1 VITSRI
7 KSQNS
12 RMLKLPSKIL
22 SLLAMSHDAIVIIA
36 AWIMAFALRF
46 NFHIPKE
53 FVGYIIESLPVI
65 FIFHS
70 IAFYSFGLYKGVWRF
85 ASLPDLKRIMRA
97 VSFAA
102 LLSATFA
109 LLVHPSI
116 IIPRSVLIL
125 NPILL
130 LVAMGGSRFIYR
142 AWKERRLFNNIA
154 LQGKPVIVIG
164 VEDASFNLIKELSKN
179 PEWRVVAMIDPSG
192 KLVGREI
199 MHTKVEGSLQDIP
212 HIAARYGCQHCM
224 IAMPSTRHE
233 KRRAAVEAASSVE
246 GMEVLTLP
254 AMSDLIS
261 GRVSL
266 SQIRKIDVEDLL
278 GRDVVQLDTDRLSS
292 MLANK
297 VVLVSGA
304 AGSIGSELCRQIL
317 SFHPTQLICLDIS
330 EYALYTLQQEFNQW
344 VTDTELVYLVADVKN
359 KARIQRILQSHQ
371 PDVVLHAGAYK
382 HVPMMEHF
390 NVVEALQNNAHGTY
404 QIASACQA
412 AGVPTFVL
420 VSTDK
425 AVNPTNVMGASKRL
439 AELIC
444 QGLQHQENSLTR
456 FITVR
461 FGNVLGSSGSVIPK
475 FREQIAHG
483 GPITI
488 THPEITRYFMS
499 IPEAAQLV
507 LQAATM
513 GNGGEV
519 FVLDMGTPVRII
531 DLARDMIKLS
541 GLQEQDIQI
550 EFTGLR
556 PGEKLYEELLAD
568 DENTLPTS
576 HEKLR
581 IAQARSAD
589 TLWLTNLLEWL
600 TNIPH
605 LQEAQIKQDLQR
617 WVEEYQPD
625 TRPAPDVSLR
635 GGLLSL
641 DTLPSPSQHIH

>member
-1 VITSRI
+1 M
-7 KSQNS
+7 KNS
-12 RMLKLPSKIL
+12 LRRLLIPLAIL
-22 SLLAMSHDAIVIIA
+22 HDLVA
-36 AWIMAFALRF
+36 ACLVWMTAYALRF
-46 NFHIPKE
+46 NFSIPDQ
-53 FVGYIIESLPVI
+53 FYQSVLMMLPVVVLI
-65 FIFHS
+65 EIS
-70 IAFYSFGLYKGVWRF
+70 TFYYVGLYRGIWRF
-85 ASLPDLKRIMRA
+85 ASIPDLKRIIKA
-97 VSFAA
+97 VAISSV
-102 LLSATFA
+102 LLSLGAFS
-109 LLVHPSI
+109 LQPEL
-116 IIPRSVLIL
+116 IIPRSVLVM
-125 NPILL
+125 NPLL
-130 LVAMGGSRFIYR
+130 LILFMGGSRFAYR
-142 AWKERRLFNNIA
+142 AWKERRLFNVTA
-154 LQGKPVIVIG
+154 AQGKPVIVIG
-164 VEDASFNLIKELSKN
+164 VEDASFNLIKELSKS
-179 PEWRVVAMIDPSG
+179 PEWRVVAMIDPSN

-199 MHTKVEGSLQDIP
+199 MHTKIEGNLEDIE
-212 HIAARYGCQHCM
+212 HIAARHGCQHCM
-224 IAMPSTRHE
+224 IAMPGSRHE
-233 KRRAAVEAASSVE
+233 KRRLAVEAANEVE

-278 GRDVVQLDTDRLSS
+278 GRDVVQLDTHGLSA

-344 VTDTELVYLVADVKN
+344 GTNTELVYLVADVKN
-359 KARIQRILQSHQ
+359 QLRIQRILQGHQ

-444 QGLQHQENSLTR
+444 QGLQHKKNSHTR

-519 FVLDMGTPVRII
+519 FVLDMGTPVKIV

-541 GLQEQDIQI
+541 GLQEQDIRI

-589 TLWLTNLLEWL
+589 ADWLTNLLEWL
-600 TNIPH
+600 TNIPN
-605 LQEAQIKQDLQR
+605 LQETQIKQDLQR
-617 WVEEYQPD
+617 WVEEYTLD
-625 TRPAPDVSLR
+625 KRPAPAISLR
-635 GGLLSL
+635 GKEISSESIHA
-641 DTLPSPSQHIH
+641 PSPSQQLH

>member
-1 VITSRI
+1 
-7 KSQNS
+7 
-12 RMLKLPSKIL
+12 MLKLPPRFL
-22 SLLAMSHDAIVIIA
+22 SALAYIHDALALAIA
-36 AWIMAFALRF
+36 WWVAFLFRF
-46 NFHIPKE
+46 NFDIPADFKR
-53 FVGYIIESLPVI
+53 YLAESLPII
-65 FIFHS
+65 FLIHSACFHT
-70 IAFYSFGLYKGVWRF
+70 FGLYRGLWRF
-85 ASLPDLKRIMRA
+85 ASLPDLKRIVRA
-97 VSFAA
+97 IAFAT
-102 LLSATFA
+102 LLTACFA
-109 LLVHPSI
+109 LVIHPTV
-116 IIPRSVLIL
+116 IIPRSVLFIH
-125 NPILL
+125 PML
-130 LVAMGGSRFIYR
+130 LVIIMGGSRFLYR
-142 AWKERRLFNNIA
+142 SWKERRMFNTVA
-154 LQGKPVIVIG
+154 SQGKPVIVIG
-164 VEDASFNLIKELSKN
+164 VEDSSLNLIKELSKS
-179 PEWRVVAMIDPSG
+179 PEWRVVAMIDPNK
-192 KLVGREI
+192 KLIGREI
-199 MHTKVEGSLQDIP
+199 MHTKVEGDLDDIP
-212 HIAARYGCQHCM
+212 LLAQSYQCQHCM
-224 IAMPSTRHE
+224 IAMPGSRHE
-233 KRRAAVEAASSVE
+233 KRRAAVEAARQVE

-278 GRDVVQLDTDRLSS
+278 GRDIIQLDTHGLSS
-292 MLANK
+292 MLAHK
-297 VVLVSGA
+297 VVIVSGA

-317 SFHPTQLICLDIS
+317 SFHPEQLICLDIS
-330 EYALYTLQQEFNQW
+330 EYALYTLQQEFNQL
-344 VTDTELVYLVADVKN
+344 VTDTELMYVVADVKN
-359 KARIQRILQSHQ
+359 QIRIQRLLKNHQ

-390 NVVEALQNNAHGTY
+390 NVVEALQNNAYGTY

-412 AGVPTFVL
+412 ARVPTFVL

-444 QGLQHQENSLTR
+444 QGLQHHEKSTTR

-519 FVLDMGTPVRII
+519 FVLDMGTPVKII

-541 GLQEQDIQI
+541 GLQEQEIHI

-556 PGEKLYEELLAD
+556 PGEKIYEELLAN

-581 IAQARSAD
+581 IARARTAD
-589 TLWLTNLLEWL
+589 TIWLGNLLEWL
-600 TNIPH
+600 SNTPH
-605 LQEAQIKQDLQR
+605 MSEEQIKQDLQR

-625 TRPAPDVSLR
+625 SRPAPSISMR
-635 GGLLSL
+635 GDAISL
-641 DTLPSPSQHIH
+641 DTLPSPSQQIH

>member
-1 VITSRI
+1 MKRNLRRLLTPLAV
-7 KSQNS
+7 
-12 RMLKLPSKIL
+12 MHD
-22 SLLAMSHDAIVIIA
+22 LLAACLVWLA
-36 AWIMAFALRF
+36 VYALRF
-46 NFHIPKE
+46 NFSVPHDFFYTALWSLPA
-53 FVGYIIESLPVI
+53 VVLIESVT
-65 FIFHS
+65 
-70 IAFYSFGLYKGVWRF
+70 FYSVGLYRGIWRF
-85 ASLPDLKRIMRA
+85 ASIPDLKRIIKA
-97 VSFAA
+97 VAISTVLLSVAA
-102 LLSATFA
+102 LFLQ
-109 LLVHPSI
+109 PEW
-116 IIPRSVLIL
+116 IIPRSVLIM
-125 NPILL
+125 NPLL
-130 LVAMGGSRFIYR
+130 LILAMGGSRFAYR
-142 AWKERRLFNNIA
+142 AWKERKLFNGIA
-154 LQGKPVIVIG
+154 TLGKPVIVVG
-164 VEDASFNLIKELSKN
+164 VEEAALNLIKELRRCS
-179 PEWRVVAMIDPSG
+179 EWQVVAMIDPD
-192 KLVGREI
+192 KRLVGREI
-199 MHTKVEGSLQDIP
+199 MHTKVEGGLADIP
-212 HIAARYGCQHCM
+212 TIAARYACQHAM
-224 IAMPSTRHE
+224 IAMPGSRHE
-233 KRRAAVEAASSVE
+233 KRRAAVEAAREVE

-261 GRVSL
+261 GRISL

-278 GRDVVQLDTDRLSS
+278 GRDVVRLDAHGLSQ

-330 EYALYTLQQEFNQW
+330 EYALYTLQQEFSQL

-359 KARIQRILQSHQ
+359 QARIQRILAEHH

-390 NVVEALQNNAHGTY
+390 NVVEALQNNAYGTY
-404 QIASACQA
+404 QIASACQKV
-412 AGVPTFVL
+412 GVPTFVL

-444 QGLQHQENSLTR
+444 QGLQHGAKKSVTR

-475 FREQIAHG
+475 FREQIAQG

-488 THPEITRYFMS
+488 THPDITRYFMS

-519 FVLDMGTPVRII
+519 FVLDMGTPVKII

-541 GLQEQDIQI
+541 GLQAQDIRI

-581 IAQARSAD
+581 MARARSAD
-589 TLWLTNLLEWL
+589 HDWLQALLAWL
-600 TNIPH
+600 QQTPTMAD
-605 LQEAQIKQDLQR
+605 AQIKQELQR

-625 TRPAPDVSLR
+625 QRPAPEVFTR
-635 GGLLSL
+635 GRALSL
-641 DTLPSPSQHIH
+641 GALPSPSQQIH

>member
-1 VITSRI
+1 MFKFRG
-7 KSQNS
+7 
-12 RMLKLPSKIL
+12 RLL
-22 SLLAMSHDAIVIIA
+22 SLLAYLHDAAVLSIS
-36 AWIMAFALRF
+36 WWLAFLLRF
-46 NFHIPKE
+46 NFRVPAE
-53 FVGYIIESLPVI
+53 FVVYFANTLPVI
-65 FIFHS
+65 ILVHS
-70 IAFYSFGLYKGVWRF
+70 VCFFGFGLYRGLWRF
-85 ASLPDLKRIMRA
+85 ASIPDLKRILRA
-97 VSFAA
+97 VA
-102 LLSATFA
+102 LSTLISAMLSYMA
-109 LLVHPSI
+109 HPAV
-116 IIPRSVLIL
+116 IIPRSVLLINPMLLIL
-125 NPILL
+125 M
-130 LVAMGGSRFIYR
+130 MGGSRFAYR
-142 AWKERRLFNNIA
+142 AWKERRLFNLNA
-154 LQGKPVIVIG
+154 TQGKPVIIVG
-164 VEDASFNLIKELSKN
+164 VEDAALNLIKELHNS
-179 PEWRVVAMIDPSG
+179 PDWRVVALIDPTG
-192 KLVGREI
+192 RLIGREI
-199 MHTKVEGSLQDIP
+199 MHTRVEGGLSDIP
-212 HIAARYGCQHCM
+212 AIASRFLCQHCM
-224 IAMPSTRHE
+224 IAMPSSRHE
-233 KRRAAVEAASSVE
+233 RRRLAVEAAKQVA

-261 GRVSL
+261 GRISL

-278 GRDVVQLDTDRLSS
+278 GRDVVQLDSHGLSL

-304 AGSIGSELCRQIL
+304 AGSIGAELCRQIL
-317 SFHPTQLICLDIS
+317 GYQPAQLICLDIS
-330 EYALYTLQQEFNQW
+330 EYALYTLQQEFSQV

-359 KARIQRILQSHQ
+359 QTRIQRILQHHH

-390 NVVEALQNNAHGTY
+390 NVVEALQNNAYGTY
-404 QIASACQA
+404 QLAVACQA
-412 AGVPTFVL
+412 VDVPTFVL

-444 QGLQHQENSLTR
+444 QGLQNNHGQTR

-488 THPEITRYFMS
+488 THPDITRYFMS

-519 FVLDMGTPVRII
+519 FVLDMGTPVKII

-541 GLQEQDIQI
+541 GLQEQDIRI

-581 IAQARSAD
+581 IAKARSAD
-589 TLWLTNLLEWL
+589 DVWLGHLLEWL
-600 TNIPH
+600 STVPY
-605 LQEAQIKQDLQR
+605 LPETQIKLDLQK

-625 TRPAPDVSLR
+625 TRPAPSVSMR
-635 GGLLSL
+635 ASLSPL
-641 DTLPSPSQHIH
+641 ETLPSPSHQIH

>member
-1 VITSRI
+1 
-7 KSQNS
+7 
-12 RMLKLPSKIL
+12 MLKLPSKFL
-22 SLLAMSHDAIVIIA
+22 SLLAFLHDALVVIA
-36 AWIMAFALRF
+36 AWLMAFALRF

-53 FVGYIIESLPVI
+53 FIGYIIQSLPVV

-70 IAFYSFGLYKGVWRF
+70 VCFYSFGLYKGVWRF

-142 AWKERRLFNNIA
+142 AWKERRLFNSIA

-199 MHTKVEGSLQDIP
+199 MHTKVEGSLIDIP
-212 HIAARYGCQHCM
+212 QISARYGSQHCM
-224 IAMPSTRHE
+224 IAMPGSRHE
-233 KRRAAVEAASSVE
+233 KRRAAMEAAREVD

-359 KARIQRILQSHQ
+359 QTRIQRILQSHQ

>member
-1 VITSRI
+1 
-7 KSQNS
+7 
-12 RMLKLPSKIL
+12 MLKLPVRLL
-22 SLLAMSHDAIVIIA
+22 SWLAFIHDALALIF
-36 AWIMAFALRF
+36 AWWVAFLLRF
-46 NFHIPKE
+46 NFNVPVDFKDY
-53 FVGYIIESLPVI
+53 FLESLPAV

-70 IAFYSFGLYKGVWRF
+70 ICFYTFGLYRGLWRF
-85 ASLPDLKRIMRA
+85 ASLPDLKRIVRA
-97 VSFAA
+97 ITFAA
-102 LLSATFA
+102 LITASFA
-109 LLVHPSI
+109 LVIHPLM
-116 IIPRSVLIL
+116 IIPRSVLLIH
-125 NPILL
+125 PML
-130 LVAMGGSRFIYR
+130 LVITMGGSRFLYR
-142 AWKERRLFNNIA
+142 AWKERRLFNTVA
-154 LQGKPVIVIG
+154 AQGKPVIVIG
-164 VEDASFNLIKELSKN
+164 VEDSSLNLIKELSKS
-179 PEWRVVAMIDPSG
+179 PDWRVVAMIDPSK

-199 MHTKVEGSLQDIP
+199 MHTKVEGALEDVP
-212 HIAARYGCQHCM
+212 HIAERYGSKHCM
-224 IAMPSTRHE
+224 IAMPSSRHE
-233 KRRAAVEAASSVE
+233 KRRLAVEAARQVE

-261 GRVSL
+261 GHISL
-266 SQIRKIDVEDLL
+266 SQLRKIDVEDLL
-278 GRDVVQLDTDRLSS
+278 GRDVVQLDTHGLSS
-292 MLANK
+292 MLASK

-330 EYALYTLQQEFNQW
+330 EYALYTLQQEFNQSA
-344 VTDTELVYLVADVKN
+344 TETELIYLVADVKN
-359 KARIQRILQSHQ
+359 QTRIQRILQSHQ

-390 NVVEALQNNAHGTY
+390 NVVEALQNNAYGTY
-404 QIASACQA
+404 QIAAACQA

-444 QGLQHQENSLTR
+444 QGLQHKDNAHTR

-488 THPEITRYFMS
+488 THPDITRYFMS

-513 GNGGEV
+513 GNGGDV
-519 FVLDMGTPVRII
+519 FVLDMGTPVKII

-541 GLQEQDIQI
+541 GLQEQDIRI

-589 TLWLTNLLEWL
+589 TVWLSNLLEWL
-600 TNIPH
+600 ANIPH
-605 LQEAQIKQDLQR
+605 LQEAQIKHDLQR

-641 DTLPSPSQHIH
+641 DALPSPSSHIH

>member
-1 VITSRI
+1 M
-7 KSQNS
+7 N
-12 RMLKLPSKIL
+12 KLPTRFL
-22 SLLAMSHDAIVIIA
+22 SFIAFCHDAIIIMVAWIIA
-36 AWIMAFALRF
+36 FLIRF
-46 NFHIPKE
+46 NFQIPTSFTQHIWRAAP
-53 FVGYIIESLPVI
+53 IIFAI
-65 FIFHS
+65 HCIC
-70 IAFYSFGLYKGVWRF
+70 FYLFGLYKGVWRF

-97 VSFAA
+97 VGLAA
-102 LLSATFA
+102 LLSAAYA
-109 LLVHPSI
+109 LLVHPI
-116 IIPRSVLIL
+116 TIIPRSVLIV
-125 NPILL
+125 NPMLLILT
-130 LVAMGGSRFIYR
+130 MGGSRFLYR
-142 AWKERRLFNNIA
+142 AWKERRLFNVVA

-164 VEDASFNLIKELSKN
+164 IEDASCNLIKELSKN
-179 PEWRVVAMIDPSG
+179 PEWQVVAMIDPSK
-192 KLVGREI
+192 KLIGREI
-199 MHTKVEGSLQDIP
+199 MHIKIEGGLQDIP
-212 HIAARYGCQHCM
+212 EIAARYNSKHCM
-224 IAMPSTRHE
+224 IAMPSSRHE
-233 KRRAAVEAASSVE
+233 KRRLAMEAARKVDD
-246 GMEVLTLP
+246 MEVLTLP

-261 GRVSL
+261 GRISL

-278 GRDVVQLDTDRLSS
+278 GRDVVQLDTHDLSS

-297 VVLVSGA
+297 IVLVSGA

-317 SFHPTQLICLDIS
+317 SFHPAQLICLDIS

-359 KARIQRILQSHQ
+359 EPRIQRILQSHQ

-390 NVVEALQNNAHGTY
+390 NAVEALQNNAYGTY
-404 QIASACQA
+404 QIAAACQA

-444 QGLQHQENSLTR
+444 QGLQHKKNSHTR

-519 FVLDMGTPVRII
+519 FVLDMGTPVKII

-541 GLQEQDIQI
+541 GLQPQDIRI

-568 DENTLPTS
+568 DENTLATS

-589 TLWLTNLLEWL
+589 TTWLTNVLEWL
-600 TNIPH
+600 ANIHH
-605 LQEAQIKQDLQR
+605 LQETQIKQDLQR

-641 DTLPSPSQHIH
+641 DTLPSPSQQIH

>member
-1 VITSRI
+1 M
-7 KSQNS
+7 KNS
-12 RMLKLPSKIL
+12 LRRLLIPLAIL
-22 SLLAMSHDAIVIIA
+22 HDLVA
-36 AWIMAFALRF
+36 ACLVWMTAYALRF
-46 NFHIPKE
+46 NFSIPDQ
-53 FVGYIIESLPVI
+53 FHQSLLMMLPVVVLI
-65 FIFHS
+65 E
-70 IAFYSFGLYKGVWRF
+70 IATFYYVGLYRGIWRF
-85 ASLPDLKRIMRA
+85 ASIPDLKRIIKA
-97 VSFAA
+97 VAISSV
-102 LLSATFA
+102 LLSLGAFS
-109 LLVHPSI
+109 LQPEL
-116 IIPRSVLIL
+116 IIPRSVLVM
-125 NPILL
+125 NPLL
-130 LVAMGGSRFIYR
+130 LILFMGGSRFAYR
-142 AWKERRLFNNIA
+142 AWKERRLFNVTA
-154 LQGKPVIVIG
+154 AQGKPVIVIG
-164 VEDASFNLIKELSKN
+164 VEDASFNLIKELSKS
-179 PEWRVVAMIDPSG
+179 PEWRVVAMIDPSN

-199 MHTKVEGSLQDIP
+199 MHTKIEGNLEDIER
-212 HIAARYGCQHCM
+212 IAARHACQHCM
-224 IAMPSTRHE
+224 IAMPGSRHE
-233 KRRAAVEAASSVE
+233 KRRLAVEAANEVE

-278 GRDVVQLDTDRLSS
+278 GRDVVQLDTHGLSA

-344 VTDTELVYLVADVKN
+344 GTDTELVYLVADVKN
-359 KARIQRILQSHQ
+359 QLRIQRILQSHQ

-390 NVVEALQNNAHGTY
+390 NVVEALQNNAYGTY

-444 QGLQHQENSLTR
+444 QGLQHKKNSHTR

-519 FVLDMGTPVRII
+519 FVLDMGTPVKIV

-589 TLWLTNLLEWL
+589 ADWLTNLLEWL
-600 TNIPH
+600 TSIPN
-605 LQEAQIKQDLQR
+605 LQETQIKQDLQR
-617 WVEEYQPD
+617 WVEEYTLD
-625 TRPAPDVSLR
+625 KRPAPAISLR
-635 GGLLSL
+635 GKEISSESIHA
-641 DTLPSPSQHIH
+641 PSPSQQLH

>member
-1 VITSRI
+1 
-7 KSQNS
+7 
-12 RMLKLPSKIL
+12 MLKLPARLL
-22 SLLAMSHDAIVIIA
+22 SLFAFFHDAIVVMA
-36 AWIMAFALRF
+36 AWWMAFALRF
-46 NFHIPKE
+46 NFHIPAE
-53 FVGYIIESLPVI
+53 FLQYILKTLPVI
-65 FIFHS
+65 FVFHGIS
-70 IAFYSFGLYKGVWRF
+70 FYTFGLYKGMWRF

-97 VSFAA
+97 VGFAA
-102 LLSATFA
+102 LLSASYA
-109 LLVHPSI
+109 LLVHPAI
-116 IIPRSVLIL
+116 IVPRSVLIM
-125 NPILL
+125 NPMLLILT
-130 LVAMGGSRFIYR
+130 MGGSRFFYR
-142 AWKERRLFNNIA
+142 AWKERRLFNSLA

-179 PEWRVVAMIDPSG
+179 PEWRVVAMIDPSD

-199 MHTKVEGSLQDIP
+199 MHTKVEGGLQDVP
-212 HIAARYGCQHCM
+212 QIAARYGSQHCM
-224 IAMPSTRHE
+224 IAMPGSRHE
-233 KRRAAVEAASSVE
+233 KRRAAMEAARKVE

-278 GRDVVQLDTDRLSS
+278 GRDVVQLDTHGLSA

-344 VTDTELVYLVADVKN
+344 GTDTELVYLVADVKN
-359 KARIQRILQSHQ
+359 QLRIQRILQGHQ

-444 QGLQHQENSLTR
+444 QGLQHTKNSHTR

-513 GNGGEV
+513 GKGGEV
-519 FVLDMGTPVRII
+519 FVLDMGTPVKIV

-589 TLWLTNLLEWL
+589 ADWLTNLLEWL
-600 TNIPH
+600 TSIPN
-605 LQEAQIKQDLQR
+605 LQETQIKQDLQR
-617 WVEEYQPD
+617 WVEEYTLD
-625 TRPAPDVSLR
+625 KRPAPAISLR
-635 GGLLSL
+635 GKEISSESIHA
-641 DTLPSPSQHIH
+641 PSPSQQLH

>member
-1 VITSRI
+1 
-7 KSQNS
+7 
-12 RMLKLPSKIL
+12 MLKLPARLL
-22 SLLAMSHDAIVIIA
+22 SLLAYFHDAIAVVF
-36 AWIMAFALRF
+36 AWWVAFLFRF
-46 NFHIPKE
+46 NFHVPPAYL
-53 FVGYIIESLPVI
+53 GYLLESLPII
-65 FIFHS
+65 FILHS
-70 IAFYSFGLYKGVWRF
+70 VCFYSFGLYRGLWRF
-85 ASLPDLKRIMRA
+85 ASLPDLKRIVRA
-97 VSFAA
+97 IAFGALLTVSFA
-102 LLSATFA
+102 
-109 LLVHPSI
+109 LVIHPEI
-116 IIPRSVLIL
+116 IIPRSVLFIH
-125 NPILL
+125 PML
-130 LVAMGGSRFIYR
+130 LVILMGGSRFVYR
-142 AWKERRLFNNIA
+142 AWKERRMFNSVA
-154 LQGKPVIVIG
+154 AQGKPVIVIG
-164 VEDASFNLIKELSKN
+164 VEDSSLNLIKELSKS
-179 PEWRVVAMIDPSG
+179 PEWRVVAMIDPNK

-199 MHTKVEGSLQDIP
+199 MHTKVEGGLQDIP
-212 HIAARYGCQHCM
+212 RIAQRYDCKHCM
-224 IAMPSTRHE
+224 IAMPGSRHE
-233 KRRAAVEAASSVE
+233 KRRAAVEAARQVE

-266 SQIRKIDVEDLL
+266 SQIRRIDVEDLL
-278 GRDVVQLDTDRLSS
+278 GRDVVQLDTHGLSA

-317 SFHPTQLICLDIS
+317 SFHPAQLVCLDIS
-330 EYALYTLQQEFNQW
+330 EYALYTLQQEFNQL
-344 VTDTELVYLVADVKN
+344 VTETELVYVVADVKN
-359 KARIQRILQSHQ
+359 QVRMQRILQSHQ

-390 NVVEALQNNAHGTY
+390 NVVEALQNNAYGTY
-404 QIASACQA
+404 QIAAACQA
-412 AGVPTFVL
+412 VRVPTFVL

-444 QGLQHQENSLTR
+444 QGLQHQKHSPTR

-541 GLQEQDIQI
+541 GLQEQDIRI

-589 TLWLTNLLEWL
+589 GAWLASLLEWL
-600 TNIPH
+600 TLTPNMT
-605 LQEAQIKQDLQR
+605 EEQIKQGLQR
-617 WVEEYQPD
+617 WVQEYQPD
-625 TRPAPDVSLR
+625 TRPAPSISLR
-635 GGLLSL
+635 VKDMS
-641 DTLPSPSQHIH
+641 TENIHAPSPSQQLH

>member
-1 VITSRI
+1 
-7 KSQNS
+7 
-12 RMLKLPSKIL
+12 MHKLIPNRFL
-22 SLLAMSHDAIVIIA
+22 SSLAMLHDLIVS
-36 AWIMAFALRF
+36 AFVWYFAFELRF
-46 NFHIPKE
+46 NFAIPHD
-53 FVGYIIESLPVI
+53 FQQIILQSLPVVLLI
-65 FIFHS
+65 QS
-70 IAFYSFGLYKGVWRF
+70 ISYIAFGLYRGMWRF
-85 ASLPDLKRIMRA
+85 ASLPDLKRIIKA
-97 VSFAA
+97 ATISA
-102 LLSATFA
+102 LLIA
-109 LLVHPSI
+109 LLALLAQPEI
-116 IIPRSVLIL
+116 IIPRSVLIIDPL
-125 NPILL
+125 FLITF
-130 LVAMGGSRFIYR
+130 MGGSRFVYR
-142 AWKERRLFNNIA
+142 AWKERRLFNSIA

-164 VEDASFNLIKELSKN
+164 VEDSSLNLIKELSKS
-179 PEWRVVAMIDPSG
+179 PEWRVVAMIDPSQ

-199 MHTKVEGSLQDIP
+199 MHTKVEGGLQDIP
-212 HIAARYGCQHCM
+212 RIAEHYGCKHCM
-224 IAMPSTRHE
+224 IAMPGSRHE
-233 KRRAAVEAASSVE
+233 KRRAAVEAARQVE

-266 SQIRKIDVEDLL
+266 SQIRRIDVEDLL
-278 GRDVVQLDTDRLSS
+278 GRDVVQLDTHGLSS

-317 SFHPTQLICLDIS
+317 SFHPAQLICLDIS
-330 EYALYTLQQEFNQW
+330 EYALYTLQQEFNQL
-344 VTDTELVYLVADVKN
+344 VTEAELVYVVADVKN
-359 KARIQRILQSHQ
+359 QVRMQRILQSHQ

-390 NVVEALQNNAHGTY
+390 NVVEALQNNAYGTY

-412 AGVPTFVL
+412 VRVPTFVL

-444 QGLQHQENSLTR
+444 QGLQHQTNSPTR

-475 FREQIAHG
+475 FREQIAQG

-519 FVLDMGTPVRII
+519 FVLDMGTPVKII

-541 GLQEQDIQI
+541 GLQEQDIRI
-550 EFTGLR
+550 DFTGLR

-568 DENTLPTS
+568 DENTLPTT

-589 TLWLTNLLEWL
+589 SAWLASLLEWL
-600 TNIPH
+600 TQTPN
-605 LQEAQIKQDLQR
+605 QTEDQIKQGLQR
-617 WVEEYQPD
+617 WVQEYQPD
-625 TRPAPDVSLR
+625 TRPAPAIRLRNDARLESLT
-635 GGLLSL
+635 LESL
-641 DTLPSPSQHIH
+641 PPSSQQIH

>member
-1 VITSRI
+1 
-7 KSQNS
+7 
-12 RMLKLPSKIL
+12 MLRLPTRIL
-22 SLLAMSHDAIVIIA
+22 SFLAFTHDAIVLIA
-36 AWIMAFALRF
+36 AWFFSFMLRF
-46 NFHIPKE
+46 NFEVPANFI
-53 FVGYIIESLPVI
+53 GYFWQTLPVI
-65 FIFHS
+65 FLIHG
-70 IAFYSFGLYKGVWRF
+70 ICFYSFGLYKGLWRF

-97 VSFAA
+97 VGFAA
-102 LLSATFA
+102 LLSAAYA
-109 LLVHPSI
+109 LLAHPSI
-116 IIPRSVLIL
+116 VIPRSVLIL
-125 NPILL
+125 NPMLLIL
-130 LVAMGGSRFIYR
+130 AMGGSRFIYR
-142 AWKERRLFNNIA
+142 AWKERRLFNSIA

-164 VEDASFNLIKELSKN
+164 VEDASFNLIKELSKS
-179 PEWRVVAMIDPSG
+179 PEWRVVAMIDPSN

-199 MHTKVEGSLQDIP
+199 MHTKIEGNLEDIE
-212 HIAARYGCQHCM
+212 HIAARHGCHHCM
-224 IAMPSTRHE
+224 IAMPSSRHE
-233 KRRAAVEAASSVE
+233 KRRLAVEAANEVE

-278 GRDVVQLDTDRLSS
+278 GRDVVQLDTHGLSA

-344 VTDTELVYLVADVKN
+344 GTNTELVYLVADVKN
-359 KARIQRILQSHQ
+359 QLRIQRILQGHQ

-444 QGLQHQENSLTR
+444 QGLQHKKNSHTR

-519 FVLDMGTPVRII
+519 FVLDMGTPVKIV

-589 TLWLTNLLEWL
+589 ADWLTNLLEWL
-600 TNIPH
+600 ANVQN

-617 WVEEYQPD
+617 WVVEYQPD
-625 TRPAPDVSLR
+625 TRPAPEVSLR
-635 GGLLSL
+635 GGLLSF
-641 DTLPSPSQHIH
+641 DSLPSPSQHIH

>member
-1 VITSRI
+1 
-7 KSQNS
+7 
-12 RMLKLPSKIL
+12 MLKFPARLL
-22 SLLAMSHDAIVIIA
+22 SFLAFSHDAAVVIG
-36 AWIMAFALRF
+36 AWWLAFALRF
-46 NFHIPKE
+46 NFHIPAE
-53 FVGYIIESLPVI
+53 FIQYIWKTLPII
-65 FIFHS
+65 FIFHAIS
-70 IAFYSFGLYKGVWRF
+70 FYTFGLYKGMWRF

-97 VSFAA
+97 VGFAA
-102 LLSATFA
+102 LLSASYA

-116 IIPRSVLIL
+116 IIPRSVLIM
-125 NPILL
+125 NPMLLILT
-130 LVAMGGSRFIYR
+130 MGGSRFFYR
-142 AWKERRLFNNIA
+142 AWKERRLFNSIA

-179 PEWRVVAMIDPSG
+179 PEWRVVAMIDPSD

-199 MHTKVEGSLQDIP
+199 MHTKVEGGLQDIP
-212 HIAARYGCQHCM
+212 QIAERYGSQHCM
-224 IAMPSTRHE
+224 IAMPGSRHE
-233 KRRAAVEAASSVE
+233 KRRAAMEAASKVND
-246 GMEVLTLP
+246 MEVLTLP

-278 GRDVVQLDTDRLSS
+278 GRDVVQLDTHGLSS

-344 VTDTELVYLVADVKN
+344 ATETELIYLVADVKN
-359 KARIQRILQSHQ
+359 QTRIQRILQSHQ

-390 NVVEALQNNAHGTY
+390 NVVEALQNNAYGTY
-404 QIASACQA
+404 QIAAACQA

-444 QGLQHQENSLTR
+444 QGLQHKDNANTR

-488 THPEITRYFMS
+488 THPDITRYFMS

-513 GNGGEV
+513 GNGGDV
-519 FVLDMGTPVRII
+519 FVLDMGTPVKII

-541 GLQEQDIQI
+541 GLQEQDIRI

-589 TLWLTNLLEWL
+589 TVWLSNLLEWL
-600 TNIPH
+600 ANIPH
-605 LQEAQIKQDLQR
+605 LQEAQIKHDLQR

-641 DTLPSPSQHIH
+641 DALPSPSSHIH

>member
-1 VITSRI
+1 
-7 KSQNS
+7 
-12 RMLKLPSKIL
+12 MLRLPARVL
-22 SLLAMSHDAIVIIA
+22 SFFAFTHDAVVVIA
-36 AWIMAFALRF
+36 AWVFAFLLRF
-46 NFHIPKE
+46 NFQIPSNFVQHIWQT
-53 FVGYIIESLPVI
+53 LPVI
-65 FIFHS
+65 FVIHTVC
-70 IAFYSFGLYKGVWRF
+70 FYSFGLYKGLWRF

-97 VSFAA
+97 VGFAA
-102 LLSATFA
+102 LLSAAYA

-116 IIPRSVLIL
+116 IIPRSVLIM
-125 NPILL
+125 NPMLLIL
-130 LVAMGGSRFIYR
+130 AMGGSRFLYR
-142 AWKERRLFNNIA
+142 AWKERRLFNAIA

-179 PEWRVVAMIDPSG
+179 PEWRVVAMIDPAN
-192 KLVGREI
+192 KLIGREI
-199 MHTKVEGSLQDIP
+199 MHTKVEGGLEDIP
-212 HIAARYGCQHCM
+212 AIAARYSCQHCM
-224 IAMPSTRHE
+224 IAMPSSRHQ
-233 KRRAAVEAASSVE
+233 KRRLAVEAARKVPE
-246 GMEVLTLP
+246 MEVLTLP

-278 GRDVVQLDTDRLSS
+278 GRDVVQLDTHGLSL

-317 SFHPTQLICLDIS
+317 SFHPAQLICLDLS
-330 EYALYTLQQEFNQW
+330 EYALYTLQQEFSQSSTN
-344 VTDTELVYLVADVKN
+344 TELVYLVADVKN
-359 KARIQRILQSHQ
+359 QTRMQRILQNYQ
-371 PDVVLHAGAYK
+371 PEVVLHAGAYK

-390 NVVEALQNNAHGTY
+390 NVVEALQNNAYGTY
-404 QIASACQA
+404 QIAAACQA
-412 AGVPTFVL
+412 ANVPTFVL

-444 QGLQHQENSLTR
+444 QGLQNKQSHTR

-519 FVLDMGTPVRII
+519 FVLDMGTPVKIV

-541 GLQEQDIQI
+541 GLQEQEIRI

-589 TLWLTNLLEWL
+589 SIWLTQLLEWL
-600 TNIPH
+600 AAVQH
-605 LQEAQIKQDLQR
+605 LPEAQIKQDLQH

-625 TRPAPDVSLR
+625 TRPAPSAAHRASLST
-635 GGLLSL
+635 LE
-641 DTLPSPSQHIH
+641 TLPSPSQQIH

>member
-1 VITSRI
+1 
-7 KSQNS
+7 
-12 RMLKLPSKIL
+12 MLKLPSKLL
-22 SLLAMSHDAIVIIA
+22 SLLAFMHDAIVVIV

-46 NFHIPKE
+46 NFHIPVK
-53 FVGYIIESLPVI
+53 FIDYILVSLPVI
-65 FIFHS
+65 FTFHS
-70 IAFYSFGLYKGVWRF
+70 ISFYSFGLYKGVWRF

-97 VSFAA
+97 VAFSA

-109 LLVHPSI
+109 LLIHPTV

-125 NPILL
+125 NPLLL
-130 LVAMGGSRFIYR
+130 LVTMGGSRFIYR
-142 AWKERRLFNNIA
+142 AWKERRMFNTIA

-164 VEDASFNLIKELSKN
+164 VEDASFNLIKELSKS
-179 PEWRVVAMIDPSG
+179 PEWRVVAMVDPNSQ
-192 KLVGREI
+192 LVGREI
-199 MHTKVEGSLQDIP
+199 MHTRVEGGLDNIP
-212 HIAARYGCQHCM
+212 QIAARYDCLHCM
-224 IAMPSTRHE
+224 IAMPGSRHE
-233 KRRAAVEAASSVE
+233 KRRAAMEAARKVDD
-246 GMEVLTLP
+246 MEVLTLP

-278 GRDVVQLDTDRLSS
+278 GRDVVQLDTHGLSG

-317 SFHPTQLICLDIS
+317 SFHPSQLVCLDIS
-330 EYALYTLQQEFNQW
+330 EYALYMLQQEFNQL

-359 KARIQRILQSHQ
+359 QPRIQRILQSHQ

-390 NVVEALQNNAHGTY
+390 NVVEALQNNAYGTY
-404 QIASACQA
+404 QIAETCQA
-412 AGVPTFVL
+412 AGVSTFVL

-444 QGLQHQENSLTR
+444 QGLQNKQNSHTR

-519 FVLDMGTPVRII
+519 FVLDMGTPVKII

-541 GLQEQDIQI
+541 GLQESDIRI

-581 IAQARSAD
+581 IAQARGAD
-589 TLWLTNLLEWL
+589 TVWLTNLLEWL
-600 TNIPH
+600 ANIPH
-605 LQEAQIKQDLQR
+605 LQEAQIKHDLQR

-641 DTLPSPSQHIH
+641 DALPSPSPHIH

>member
-1 VITSRI
+1 
-7 KSQNS
+7 
-12 RMLKLPSKIL
+12 MLKLPVRFL
-22 SLLAMSHDAIVIIA
+22 SGLAYLHDGLALALAWWIA
-36 AWIMAFALRF
+36 FLFRF
-46 NFHIPKE
+46 NFEVPAE
-53 FVGYIIESLPVI
+53 FKGYFLESLPGI
-65 FIFHS
+65 FIF
-70 IAFYSFGLYKGVWRF
+70 YSFCFYVLGLYRGLWRF
-85 ASLPDLKRIMRA
+85 ASLPDLKRIVRA
-97 VSFAA
+97 IAFGALLTASFA
-102 LLSATFA
+102 
-109 LLVHPSI
+109 LVIHPSI
-116 IIPRSVLIL
+116 IIPRSVLFIHPML
-125 NPILL
+125 MVIM
-130 LVAMGGSRFIYR
+130 MGGSRFLYR
-142 AWKERRLFNNIA
+142 SWKERRLFNTVA
-154 LQGKPVIVIG
+154 VQGKPVIVIG
-164 VEDASFNLIKELSKN
+164 LEDSSLNLIKELSKS
-179 PEWRVVAMIDPSG
+179 PEWRVVAMIDPSN

-199 MHTKVEGSLQDIP
+199 MHTKVEGGLADIP
-212 HIAARYGCQHCM
+212 AIAERYACQHAM
-224 IAMPSTRHE
+224 IAMPGSRHE
-233 KRRAAVEAASSVE
+233 KRRAAVEAARQVD

-261 GRVSL
+261 GRISL

-278 GRDVVQLDTDRLSS
+278 GRDVVQLDTHGLSQ
-292 MLANK
+292 MLAYK

-330 EYALYTLQQEFNQW
+330 EYALYTLQQEFSQL

-359 KARIQRILQSHQ
+359 QARIQRILAEHH

-390 NVVEALQNNAHGTY
+390 NVVEALQNNAYGTY
-404 QIASACQA
+404 QMASACQQV
-412 AGVPTFVL
+412 GVPTFVL

-444 QGLQHQENSLTR
+444 QGLQHGASSAVTR

-475 FREQIAHG
+475 FREQIAQG

-488 THPEITRYFMS
+488 THPDITRYFMS

-519 FVLDMGTPVRII
+519 FVLDMGTPVKIV
-531 DLARDMIKLS
+531 DLARDMITLS
-541 GLQEQDIQI
+541 GLQAQDIQI
-550 EFTGLR
+550 AFTGLR

-581 IAQARSAD
+581 IARARSAD
-589 TLWLTNLLEWL
+589 HDWLQALLSWL
-600 TNIPH
+600 QQTPTMSD
-605 LQEAQIKQDLQR
+605 AQIKKDLQR

-625 TRPAPDVSLR
+625 PRPAPEVFTR
-635 GGLLSL
+635 GSALTLGA
-641 DTLPSPSQHIH
+641 LPSPSQQIH

>member
-1 VITSRI
+1 
-7 KSQNS
+7 
-12 RMLKLPSKIL
+12 MLRLPTRLL
-22 SLLAMSHDAIVIIA
+22 SLFAFLHDTSVVLA
-36 AWIMAFALRF
+36 AWWFAFALRF
-46 NFHIPKE
+46 NFHIPVE
-53 FVGYIIESLPVI
+53 FTRYIFESMPVI
-65 FIFHS
+65 FICHG

-85 ASLPDLKRIMRA
+85 ASLPDLKRILRA
-97 VSFAA
+97 VGFAA
-102 LLSATFA
+102 LLSASYA

-125 NPILL
+125 NPMILL
-130 LVAMGGSRFIYR
+130 LTMGGSRFIYR
-142 AWKERRLFNNIA
+142 AWKERRLFNGIA

-179 PEWRVVAMIDPSG
+179 PEWRVVAMIDPSK

-199 MHTKVEGSLQDIP
+199 MHTKVEGGLEDMAE
-212 HIAARYGCQHCM
+212 IAARHHCQHCM
-224 IAMPSTRHE
+224 IAMPGSRHE
-233 KRRAAVEAASSVE
+233 KRRLAVEAARKIDD
-246 GMEVLTLP
+246 MEVLTLP

-278 GRDVVQLDTDRLSS
+278 GRDVVQLDSHGLSS

-317 SFHPTQLICLDIS
+317 GFHPAQLICLDLS
-330 EYALYTLQQEFNQW
+330 EYALYTLQQEFDQRETN
-344 VTDTELVYLVADVKN
+344 TELVYLVADVKN
-359 KARIQRILQSHQ
+359 QTRVQRILQSHQ

-390 NVVEALQNNAHGTY
+390 NVVEALQNNALGTY
-404 QIASACQA
+404 QIAAACQA
-412 AGVPTFVL
+412 AGIPTFVL

-444 QGLQHQENSLTR
+444 QGLQHADHSSTS

-475 FREQIAHG
+475 FREQIAQG

-488 THPEITRYFMS
+488 THPDITRYFMS
-499 IPEAAQLV
+499 IPEATQLV

-519 FVLDMGTPVRII
+519 FVLDMGTPVKII

-541 GLQEQDIQI
+541 GLQTQDIRI

-568 DENTLPTS
+568 DESTLPTG

-589 TLWLTNLLEWL
+589 ARWLADLLEWL
-600 TNIPH
+600 STVPH
-605 LQEAQIKQDLQR
+605 LQEQQIKQDLQH
-617 WVEEYQPD
+617 WVEEYHPD

-635 GGLLSL
+635 GGVHSL
-641 DTLPSPSQHIH
+641 DALPSPSPHIH

>member
-1 VITSRI
+1 
-7 KSQNS
+7 
-12 RMLKLPSKIL
+12 M
-22 SLLAMSHDAIVIIA
+22 
-36 AWIMAFALRF
+36 
-46 NFHIPKE
+46 
-53 FVGYIIESLPVI
+53 
-65 FIFHS
+65 
-70 IAFYSFGLYKGVWRF
+70 
-85 ASLPDLKRIMRA
+85 
-97 VSFAA
+97 
-102 LLSATFA
+102 
-109 LLVHPSI
+109 
-116 IIPRSVLIL
+116 
-125 NPILL
+125 
-130 LVAMGGSRFIYR
+130 
-142 AWKERRLFNNIA
+142 
-154 LQGKPVIVIG
+154 
-164 VEDASFNLIKELSKN
+164 
-179 PEWRVVAMIDPSG
+179 
-192 KLVGREI
+192 
-199 MHTKVEGSLQDIP
+199 
-212 HIAARYGCQHCM
+212 
-224 IAMPSTRHE
+224 
-233 KRRAAVEAASSVE
+233 
-246 GMEVLTLP
+246 
-254 AMSDLIS
+254 
-261 GRVSL
+261 
-266 SQIRKIDVEDLL
+266 
-278 GRDVVQLDTDRLSS
+278 
-292 MLANK
+292 
-297 VVLVSGA
+297 
-304 AGSIGSELCRQIL
+304 
-317 SFHPTQLICLDIS
+317 
-330 EYALYTLQQEFNQW
+330 
-344 VTDTELVYLVADVKN
+344 TDTELVYLVADVKN
-359 KARIQRILQSHQ
+359 QTRIQRILQSHQ

-444 QGLQHQENSLTR
+444 QGLQHGENSRTR

-541 GLQEQDIQI
+541 GLQEQDIRI

-568 DENTLPTS
+568 DESTLPTS

-589 TLWLTNLLEWL
+589 TLWLANLLEWL
-600 TNIPH
+600 SNMPH
-605 LQEAQIKQDLQR
+605 LQETQIKQDLQR

-635 GGLLSL
+635 GGALSL
-641 DTLPSPSQHIH
+641 DSLPSPSQHIH

>member
-1 VITSRI
+1 MR
-7 KSQNS
+7 
-12 RMLKLPSKIL
+12 RLPAQFL
-22 SLLAMSHDAIVIIA
+22 SLLAFLHDAGVVVV
-36 AWIMAFALRF
+36 AWWLAFALRF
-46 NFHIPKE
+46 NFHIPAE
-53 FVGYIIESLPVI
+53 FTGFIWKTLPVI
-65 FIFHS
+65 FFLHAV
-70 IAFYSFGLYKGVWRF
+70 AFYSFGLYKGVWRF

-97 VSFAA
+97 VGFTA
-102 LLSATFA
+102 LLSAA
-109 LLVHPSI
+109 YAWLIHPTT
-116 IIPRSVLIL
+116 IIPRSVLIM
-125 NPILL
+125 NPMMLIL
-130 LVAMGGSRFIYR
+130 AMGGSRFLYR
-142 AWKERRLFNNIA
+142 AWKERRLFNHIA

-164 VEDASFNLIKELSKN
+164 VEDASFNLIKELSKS
-179 PEWRVVAMIDPSG
+179 PEWRVVAMIDPSE

-199 MHTKVEGSLQDIP
+199 MHTKVEGGLQDMAA
-212 HIAARYGCQHCM
+212 IAQHYGCQHCM
-224 IAMPSTRHE
+224 IAMPATRHE
-233 KRRAAVEAASSVE
+233 KRRLAVEAARKIT

-261 GRVSL
+261 GRISL

-278 GRDVVQLDTDRLSS
+278 GRDVVQLDTHELSV
-292 MLANK
+292 MLARK
-297 VVLVSGA
+297 VVVVSGA
-304 AGSIGSELCRQIL
+304 AGSIGAELCRQIL
-317 SFHPTQLICLDIS
+317 SFHPAQLICLDIS
-330 EYALYTLQQEFNQW
+330 EYALYTLQQEFSLQQ
-344 VTDTELVYLVADVKN
+344 TDTELVYLVADVKN
-359 KARIQRILQSHQ
+359 HVRIHQILQNHR
-371 PDVVLHAGAYK
+371 PDIVLHAGAYK

-390 NVVEALQNNAHGTY
+390 NVAEALQNNAYGTY
-404 QIASACQA
+404 QIAAACQA
-412 AGVPTFVL
+412 VGVPKFVL

-444 QGLQHQENSLTR
+444 QGLQHAPKCNTR

-475 FREQIAHG
+475 FREQIANG

-519 FVLDMGTPVRII
+519 FVLDMGTPVKII

-541 GLQEQDIQI
+541 GLQEREIQI

-568 DENTLPTS
+568 DENTLATS

-600 TNIPH
+600 ASVPH
-605 LQEAQIKQDLQR
+605 LPEAQIKQDLQR

-625 TRPAPDVSLR
+625 MRPAPEVSVR
-635 GGLLSL
+635 GGVLSL
-641 DTLPSPSQHIH
+641 DNLPSPSPHIH

>member
-1 VITSRI
+1 M
-7 KSQNS
+7 KNS
-12 RMLKLPSKIL
+12 LRRLLIPLAIL
-22 SLLAMSHDAIVIIA
+22 HDMVATCLVWVA
-36 AWIMAFALRF
+36 AYALRF
-46 NFHIPKE
+46 NFSIPDQ
-53 FVGYIIESLPVI
+53 FHQSVLMLLPVVTLI
-65 FIFHS
+65 EICT
-70 IAFYSFGLYKGVWRF
+70 FYYVGLYRGIWRF
-85 ASLPDLKRIMRA
+85 ASIPDLKRIIKA
-97 VSFAA
+97 VAISSV
-102 LLSATFA
+102 LLSLGAFS
-109 LLVHPSI
+109 LQPEL
-116 IIPRSVLIL
+116 IIPRSVLVM
-125 NPILL
+125 NPLL
-130 LVAMGGSRFIYR
+130 LILFMGGSRFAYR
-142 AWKERRLFNNIA
+142 AWKERRLFNVTA
-154 LQGKPVIVIG
+154 AQGKPVIVIG
-164 VEDASFNLIKELSKN
+164 VEDASFNLIKELSKS
-179 PEWRVVAMIDPSG
+179 PEWRVVAMIDPSN

-199 MHTKVEGSLQDIP
+199 MHTKIEGNLENIER
-212 HIAARYGCQHCM
+212 IAAQHGCQHCM
-224 IAMPSTRHE
+224 IAMPSSRHE
-233 KRRAAVEAASSVE
+233 KRRLAVEAANEVE

-278 GRDVVQLDTDRLSS
+278 GRDVVQLDTHGLSA

-330 EYALYTLQQEFNQW
+330 EYALYTLQQEFSQW
-344 VTDTELVYLVADVKN
+344 ETDTELLYLVADVKN
-359 KARIQRILQSHQ
+359 RVRLQRILQDHQ

-390 NVVEALQNNAHGTY
+390 NVVEALQNNAYGTY

-412 AGVPTFVL
+412 ASVPTFVL

-444 QGLQHQENSLTR
+444 QGLQNDYLSGTR

-513 GNGGEV
+513 GKGGEV
-519 FVLDMGTPVRII
+519 FVLDMGTPVKII

-541 GLQEQDIQI
+541 GLQEQDIRI

-589 TLWLTNLLEWL
+589 AVWLSNLLEWL
-600 TNIPH
+600 TTIPN
-605 LQEAQIKQDLQR
+605 LQESQIKQDLQR
-617 WVEEYQPD
+617 WVLEYQPD

-635 GGLLSL
+635 GGMLSL
-641 DTLPSPSQHIH
+641 DTLPSPSSHIH

>member
-1 VITSRI
+1 
-7 KSQNS
+7 
-12 RMLKLPSKIL
+12 MLKLPVRFL
-22 SLLAMSHDAIVIIA
+22 SGLAYLHDGVTLALAWWIA
-36 AWIMAFALRF
+36 FLFRF
-46 NFHIPKE
+46 NFDVPAVYKE
-53 FVGYIIESLPVI
+53 FSLQSLPAI
-65 FIFHS
+65 FV
-70 IAFYSFGLYKGVWRF
+70 FYSICFKTFGLYRGLWRF
-85 ASLPDLKRIMRA
+85 ASLPDLKRIVRA
-97 VSFAA
+97 IAFGALVTVSFA
-102 LLSATFA
+102 LV
-109 LLVHPSI
+109 VHPSI
-116 IIPRSVLIL
+116 IIPRSVLFMH
-125 NPILL
+125 PML
-130 LVAMGGSRFIYR
+130 LVIMMGGSRFLYR
-142 AWKERRLFNNIA
+142 SWKERRLFNNVA
-154 LQGKPVIVIG
+154 AQGKPVIVIG
-164 VEDASFNLIKELSKN
+164 VEDSSLNLIKELSKC
-179 PEWRVVAMIDPSG
+179 PEWRVVAMIDPSK

-199 MHTKVEGSLQDIP
+199 MHTKVEGGLQDIP
-212 HIAARYGCQHCM
+212 RIAERYGSRHCM
-224 IAMPSTRHE
+224 IAMPSSRHE
-233 KRRAAVEAASSVE
+233 KRRLAVEAANQVSD
-246 GMEVLTLP
+246 MEVLTLP

-278 GRDVVQLDTDRLSS
+278 GRDVVQLDTQGLGT

-317 SFHPTQLICLDIS
+317 SFHPSQLICLDIS
-330 EYALYTLQQEFNQW
+330 EYALYMLQQEFQQLE
-344 VTDTELVYLVADVKN
+344 THTELLYVVADVKN
-359 KARIQRILQSHQ
+359 HVRIQRILQNHQ

-390 NVVEALQNNAHGTY
+390 NVVEALQNNAYGTY

-412 AGVPTFVL
+412 ARVPTFVL

-425 AVNPTNVMGASKRL
+425 AVNPTNVMGVSKRL

-444 QGLQHQENSLTR
+444 QGLQHKEKTSTR

-488 THPEITRYFMS
+488 THPDITRYFMS

-513 GNGGEV
+513 GKGGEV
-519 FVLDMGTPVRII
+519 FVLDMGTPVKII

-541 GLQEQDIQI
+541 GLQEQDIRI

-581 IAQARSAD
+581 IAQARTAD
-589 TLWLTNLLEWL
+589 SQWLANLLEWL
-600 TNIPH
+600 TNSPH
-605 LQEAQIKQDLQR
+605 LAESQIKQDLQR

-625 TRPAPDVSLR
+625 TRPAPSISLR
-635 GGLLSL
+635 GDVISL
-641 DTLPSPSQHIH
+641 DTLPSPSQQIH

>member
-1 VITSRI
+1 
-7 KSQNS
+7 
-12 RMLKLPSKIL
+12 MLRLPTRIL
-22 SLLAMSHDAIVIIA
+22 SFLAFTHDAIVLIA
-36 AWIMAFALRF
+36 AWFFSFMLRF
-46 NFHIPKE
+46 NFEVPASFI
-53 FVGYIIESLPVI
+53 GYFWQTLPVI
-65 FIFHS
+65 FLIHG
-70 IAFYSFGLYKGVWRF
+70 ICFYSFGLYKGLWRF

-97 VSFAA
+97 VGFAA
-102 LLSATFA
+102 LLSAAYA
-109 LLVHPSI
+109 LLAHPSI
-116 IIPRSVLIL
+116 VIPRSVLIL
-125 NPILL
+125 NPMLLIL
-130 LVAMGGSRFIYR
+130 AMGGSRFLYR
-142 AWKERRLFNNIA
+142 AWKERRLFNSIA

-164 VEDASFNLIKELSKN
+164 VEDASFNLIKELSKSH
-179 PEWRVVAMIDPSG
+179 EWRVVAMIDPSN

-199 MHTKVEGSLQDIP
+199 MHTKIEGNLEDIER
-212 HIAARYGCQHCM
+212 IAARHACQHCM
-224 IAMPSTRHE
+224 IAMPGSRHE
-233 KRRAAVEAASSVE
+233 KRRLAVEAANEVE

-278 GRDVVQLDTDRLSS
+278 GRDVVQLDTHGLSA

-344 VTDTELVYLVADVKN
+344 GTDTELVYLVADVKN
-359 KARIQRILQSHQ
+359 QLRIQRILQSHQ

-390 NVVEALQNNAHGTY
+390 NVVEALQNNAYGTY

-444 QGLQHQENSLTR
+444 QGLQHKKNSHTR

-519 FVLDMGTPVRII
+519 FVLDMGTPVKIV

-589 TLWLTNLLEWL
+589 ADWLTNLLEWL
-600 TNIPH
+600 TSIPN
-605 LQEAQIKQDLQR
+605 LQETQIKQDLQR
-617 WVEEYQPD
+617 WVEEYTLD
-625 TRPAPDVSLR
+625 KRPAPAISLR
-635 GGLLSL
+635 GKEISSESIHA
-641 DTLPSPSQHIH
+641 PSPSQQLH

>member
-1 VITSRI
+1 
-7 KSQNS
+7 
-12 RMLKLPSKIL
+12 MLRLPTRIL
-22 SLLAMSHDAIVIIA
+22 SFLAFTHDAIVLIA
-36 AWIMAFALRF
+36 AWFFSFMLRF
-46 NFHIPKE
+46 NFEVPANFI
-53 FVGYIIESLPVI
+53 GYFWRTLPVI
-65 FIFHS
+65 FLIHG
-70 IAFYSFGLYKGVWRF
+70 ICFYSFGLYKGLWRF

-97 VSFAA
+97 VGFAA
-102 LLSATFA
+102 LLSAAYA
-109 LLVHPSI
+109 LLAHPSI
-116 IIPRSVLIL
+116 VIPRSVLIL
-125 NPILL
+125 NPMLLIL
-130 LVAMGGSRFIYR
+130 AMGGSRFIYR
-142 AWKERRLFNNIA
+142 AWKERRLFNSIA

-164 VEDASFNLIKELSKN
+164 VEDASFNLIKELSKS
-179 PEWRVVAMIDPSG
+179 PEWRVVAMIDPSN

-199 MHTKVEGSLQDIP
+199 MHTKIEGNLEDIE
-212 HIAARYGCQHCM
+212 HIAARHGCQHCM
-224 IAMPSTRHE
+224 IAMPGSRHE
-233 KRRAAVEAASSVE
+233 KRRLAVEAANEVE

-278 GRDVVQLDTDRLSS
+278 GRDVVQLDTHGLSA

-344 VTDTELVYLVADVKN
+344 GTNTELVYLVADVKN
-359 KARIQRILQSHQ
+359 QLRIQRILQGHQ

-444 QGLQHQENSLTR
+444 QGLQHKKNSHTR

-519 FVLDMGTPVRII
+519 FVLDMGTPVKIV

-541 GLQEQDIQI
+541 GLQEQDIRI

-589 TLWLTNLLEWL
+589 ADWLTNLLEWL
-600 TNIPH
+600 TNIPN
-605 LQEAQIKQDLQR
+605 LQETQIKQDLQR
-617 WVEEYQPD
+617 WVEEYTLD
-625 TRPAPDVSLR
+625 KRPAPAISLR
-635 GGLLSL
+635 GKEISSESIHA
-641 DTLPSPSQHIH
+641 PSPSQQLH

>member
-1 VITSRI
+1 
-7 KSQNS
+7 
-12 RMLKLPSKIL
+12 MLKFPARLL
-22 SLLAMSHDAIVIIA
+22 SVLAFSHDAAVVIG
-36 AWIMAFALRF
+36 AWWLAFALRF
-46 NFHIPKE
+46 NFHIPAE
-53 FVGYIIESLPVI
+53 FIQYIWKTLPII
-65 FIFHS
+65 FIFHAIS
-70 IAFYSFGLYKGVWRF
+70 FYTFGLYKGMWRF

-102 LLSATFA
+102 LLSASYA

-116 IIPRSVLIL
+116 IIPRSVLIM
-125 NPILL
+125 NPMLLILT
-130 LVAMGGSRFIYR
+130 MGGSRFFYR
-142 AWKERRLFNNIA
+142 AWKERRLFNSIA

-179 PEWRVVAMIDPSG
+179 PEWRVVAMIDPSD

-199 MHTKVEGSLQDIP
+199 MHTKVEGGLQDIP
-212 HIAARYGCQHCM
+212 QIAERYGSQHCM
-224 IAMPSTRHE
+224 IAMPGSRHE
-233 KRRAAVEAASSVE
+233 KRRAAMEAASKVND
-246 GMEVLTLP
+246 MEVLTLP

-278 GRDVVQLDTDRLSS
+278 GRDVVQLDTHGLSS

-344 VTDTELVYLVADVKN
+344 ATETELIYLVADVKN
-359 KARIQRILQSHQ
+359 QTRIQRILQSHQ

-390 NVVEALQNNAHGTY
+390 NVVEALQNNAYGTY
-404 QIASACQA
+404 QIAAACQA

-444 QGLQHQENSLTR
+444 QGLQHKDNANTR

-488 THPEITRYFMS
+488 THPDITRYFMS

-513 GNGGEV
+513 GNGGDV
-519 FVLDMGTPVRII
+519 FVLDMGTPVKII

-541 GLQEQDIQI
+541 GLQEQDIRI

-589 TLWLTNLLEWL
+589 TVWLSNLLEWL
-600 TNIPH
+600 ANIPH
-605 LQEAQIKQDLQR
+605 LQEAQIKHDLQR

-641 DTLPSPSQHIH
+641 DALPSPSSHIH

>member
-1 VITSRI
+1 
-7 KSQNS
+7 
-12 RMLKLPSKIL
+12 MLKLPSKFL
-22 SLLAMSHDAIVIIA
+22 SLLAFLHDAIVVIA
-36 AWIMAFALRF
+36 AWLIAFVLRF
-46 NFHIPKE
+46 NFHIPEK
-53 FVGYIIESLPVI
+53 FIGYIWESLPVI

-70 IAFYSFGLYKGVWRF
+70 ICFYSFGLYKGVWRF

-97 VSFAA
+97 VAFAA

-116 IIPRSVLIL
+116 VIPRSVLMI
-125 NPILL
+125 NPML
-130 LVAMGGSRFIYR
+130 LVLAMGGSRFIYR
-142 AWKERRLFNNIA
+142 AWKERRLFNSIA

-164 VEDASFNLIKELSKN
+164 VEDASFSLIKELSKN
-179 PEWRVVAMIDPSG
+179 PEWRVVAMVDPSN

-199 MHTKVEGSLQDIP
+199 MHTKVEGGLEDMAQ
-212 HIAARYGCQHCM
+212 IAARHGCQHCM
-224 IAMPSTRHE
+224 IAMPASRHE
-233 KRRAAVEAASSVE
+233 KRRLAVEAARKVE

-261 GRVSL
+261 GRISL

-278 GRDVVQLDTDRLSS
+278 GRDVVQLDTHGLSS

-330 EYALYTLQQEFNQW
+330 EYALYTLQQEFSQW

-359 KARIQRILQSHQ
+359 QTRIQRILQSHQ

-444 QGLQHQENSLTR
+444 QGLQHGENSRTR

-541 GLQEQDIQI
+541 GLQEQDIRI

-589 TLWLTNLLEWL
+589 ALWLTNLLDWL
-600 TNIPH
+600 NNMPH
-605 LQEAQIKQDLQR
+605 LQETQIKQDLQR

-635 GGLLSL
+635 GGALSL
-641 DTLPSPSQHIH
+641 DTLPSPSQQIH

>member
-1 VITSRI
+1 
-7 KSQNS
+7 
-12 RMLKLPSKIL
+12 MLKLPARFL
-22 SLLAMSHDAIVIIA
+22 SVLAFLHDALVVLA
-36 AWIMAFALRF
+36 AWWLAFALRF
-46 NFHIPKE
+46 NFSIPTE
-53 FVGYIIESLPVI
+53 FMHYLWQTWPIVFL
-65 FIFHS
+65 FHGIS
-70 IAFYSFGLYKGVWRF
+70 FYTFGLYKGVWRF

-97 VSFAA
+97 VGFAA
-102 LLSATFA
+102 LLSATYA
-109 LLVHPSI
+109 LLIHPTI

-125 NPILL
+125 NPML
-130 LVAMGGSRFIYR
+130 LVLAMGGSRFIYR
-142 AWKERRLFNNIA
+142 AWKERRLFNAIA

-179 PEWRVVAMIDPSG
+179 PEWRVVAMVDPSG

-199 MHTKVEGSLQDIP
+199 MHTTVEGSLDDIP
-212 HIAARYGCQHCM
+212 QIAARHGCQHCM
-224 IAMPSTRHE
+224 IAMPGSRHE
-233 KRRAAVEAASSVE
+233 KRRLAVEAARKVSE
-246 GMEVLTLP
+246 MEVLTLP

-261 GRVSL
+261 GRISL

-278 GRDVVQLDTDRLSS
+278 GRDVVQLDTHGLST

-317 SFHPTQLICLDIS
+317 SFHPTQLICVDLS
-330 EYALYTLQQEFNQW
+330 EYALYTLQQEFSQW
-344 VTDTELVYLVADVKN
+344 TTDTQLLYMVADVKN
-359 KARIQRILQSHQ
+359 QTRIQRILSNHR

-390 NVVEALQNNAHGTY
+390 NVVEALQNNAYGTY
-404 QIASACQA
+404 QIAAACQA

-444 QGLQHQENSLTR
+444 QGLQHAQSNTR

-488 THPEITRYFMS
+488 THPDITRYFMS

-519 FVLDMGTPVRII
+519 FVLDMGTPVKII

-541 GLQEQDIQI
+541 GLQEQDIKI

-589 TLWLTNLLEWL
+589 TAWLTQLLEWL
-600 TNIPH
+600 QSVQH
-605 LQEAQIKQDLQR
+605 LAEPQIKQDLQR

-625 TRPAPDVSLR
+625 SRPAPTVTLR
-635 GGLLSL
+635 GNGLSL
-641 DTLPSPSQHIH
+641 DSLPSPSQHLH

>member
-1 VITSRI
+1 
-7 KSQNS
+7 
-12 RMLKLPSKIL
+12 MLKLPVRFL
-22 SLLAMSHDAIVIIA
+22 SLLAYLHDAVAVALAWWIA
-36 AWIMAFALRF
+36 FLFRF
-46 NFHIPKE
+46 NFDIPHI
-53 FVGYIIESLPVI
+53 FIGYLAESLPVI
-65 FIFHS
+65 LILHS
-70 IAFYSFGLYKGVWRF
+70 ICFYGFGLYRGLWRF
-85 ASLPDLKRIMRA
+85 ASLPDLKRIIRA
-97 VSFAA
+97 IAFGTLLTASFA
-102 LLSATFA
+102 LI
-109 LLVHPSI
+109 VHPEI
-116 IIPRSVLIL
+116 IIPRSVLFIH
-125 NPILL
+125 PML
-130 LVAMGGSRFIYR
+130 LVIMMGGSRFVYR
-142 AWKERRLFNNIA
+142 AWKERRMFNTMA
-154 LQGKPVIVIG
+154 VQGKPVIVIG
-164 VEDASFNLIKELSKN
+164 VEDSSLNLIKELSKS
-179 PEWRVVAMIDPSG
+179 PEWRVVAMIDPSR

-199 MHTKVEGSLQDIP
+199 MHTRVEGGLQDIP
-212 HIAARYGCQHCM
+212 RIAERYGCKHCM
-224 IAMPSTRHE
+224 IAMPGSRHE
-233 KRRAAVEAASSVE
+233 KRRAAVEAARQVE
-246 GMEVLTLP
+246 DMEVLTLP

-278 GRDVVQLDTDRLSS
+278 GRDVVQLDTHGLSS

-330 EYALYTLQQEFNQW
+330 EYALYTLQQEFSQW

-359 KARIQRILQSHQ
+359 QTRIQRILQNHQ

-390 NVVEALQNNAHGTY
+390 NVVEALQNNAYGTY
-404 QIASACQA
+404 QIAAACQA
-412 AGVPTFVL
+412 AHVPTFVL

-444 QGLQHQENSLTR
+444 QGLQHDENSRTR

-519 FVLDMGTPVRII
+519 FVLDMGTPVKIV

-541 GLQEQDIQI
+541 GLQEQDIRI

-576 HEKLR
+576 HDKLR

-589 TLWLTNLLEWL
+589 ADWLTNLLEWL
-600 TNIPH
+600 TSIPN
-605 LQEAQIKQDLQR
+605 LQETQIKQDLQR
-617 WVEEYQPD
+617 WVEEYTLD
-625 TRPAPDVSLR
+625 KRPAPAISLR
-635 GGLLSL
+635 GKEISSESIHA
-641 DTLPSPSQHIH
+641 PSPSQQLH

>member
-1 VITSRI
+1 
-7 KSQNS
+7 
-12 RMLKLPSKIL
+12 MPKLLARFL
-22 SLLAMSHDAIVIIA
+22 SLLAYTHDAIVIVV
-36 AWIMAFALRF
+36 AWWMAFALRF
-46 NFHIPKE
+46 NFHIPEK
-53 FVGYIIESLPVI
+53 FISYILESLPVI

-70 IAFYSFGLYKGVWRF
+70 ICFYSFGLYKGVWRF

-97 VSFAA
+97 VAFAA

-116 IIPRSVLIL
+116 VIPRSVLIL
-125 NPILL
+125 NPMLL
-130 LVAMGGSRFIYR
+130 LLTMGGSRFIYR
-142 AWKERRLFNNIA
+142 AWKERRLFNTLA
-154 LQGKPVIVIG
+154 VQGKPVIVIG

-179 PEWRVVAMIDPSG
+179 PEWRVVAMVDPSN

-199 MHTKVEGSLQDIP
+199 MHTKVEGGLEDMAQ
-212 HIAARYGCQHCM
+212 IAARHGCQHCM
-224 IAMPSTRHE
+224 IAMPASRHE
-233 KRRAAVEAASSVE
+233 KRRLAVEAARKVE

-261 GRVSL
+261 GRISL

-278 GRDVVQLDTDRLSS
+278 GRDVVQLDTHGLSS

-330 EYALYTLQQEFNQW
+330 EYALYTLQQEFSQW

-359 KARIQRILQSHQ
+359 QTRIQRILQSHQ

-444 QGLQHQENSLTR
+444 QGLQHGENSRTR

-541 GLQEQDIQI
+541 GLQEQDIRI

-589 TLWLTNLLEWL
+589 ALWLANLLDWL
-600 TNIPH
+600 SNMPH
-605 LQEAQIKQDLQR
+605 LQETQIKQDLQR

-635 GGLLSL
+635 GGALSL
-641 DTLPSPSQHIH
+641 DTLPSPSQQIH

>member
-1 VITSRI
+1 
-7 KSQNS
+7 
-12 RMLKLPSKIL
+12 MLKLPSRFL
-22 SLLAMSHDAIVIIA
+22 SLLAFLHDAIVVIV
-36 AWIMAFALRF
+36 AWLMAFALRF
-46 NFHIPKE
+46 NFHIPE
-53 FVGYIIESLPVI
+53 QFIGYIWESLPVI

-116 IIPRSVLIL
+116 VIPRSVLIM
-125 NPILL
+125 NPMLL
-130 LVAMGGSRFIYR
+130 LLTMGGSRFIYR
-142 AWKERRLFNNIA
+142 AWKERRLFNGIA

-179 PEWRVVAMIDPSG
+179 PEWRVVAMVDPSS

-199 MHTKVEGSLQDIP
+199 MHTKVEGGLEDMAQ
-212 HIAARYGCQHCM
+212 IAARHGCQHCM
-224 IAMPSTRHE
+224 IAMPASRHE
-233 KRRAAVEAASSVE
+233 KRRLAVEAARKVE

-261 GRVSL
+261 GRISL

-278 GRDVVQLDTDRLSS
+278 GRDVVQLDTHGLSS

-330 EYALYTLQQEFNQW
+330 EYALYTLQQEFSQW

-359 KARIQRILQSHQ
+359 QTRIQRILQSHQ

-444 QGLQHQENSLTR
+444 QGLQHGENSRTR

-531 DLARDMIKLS
+531 ELARDMIKLS
-541 GLQEQDIQI
+541 GLQEQDIRI

-568 DENTLPTS
+568 DESTLPTS

-589 TLWLTNLLEWL
+589 ALWLANLLDWL
-600 TNIPH
+600 SNMPH
-605 LQEAQIKQDLQR
+605 LQETQIKQDLQR

-635 GGLLSL
+635 GGALSL
-641 DTLPSPSQHIH
+641 DTLPSPSQQIH

>member
-1 VITSRI
+1 
-7 KSQNS
+7 
-12 RMLKLPSKIL
+12 MLKLPARFL
-22 SLLAMSHDAIVIIA
+22 SLLAFFHDAVVIFA
-36 AWIMAFALRF
+36 AWWIAFSLRF
-46 NFHIPKE
+46 NFHIPIE
-53 FVGYIIESLPVI
+53 FKHYIWQTLPVI
-65 FIFHS
+65 FVFHGVS
-70 IAFYSFGLYKGVWRF
+70 FYAFGLYKGVWRF

-97 VSFAA
+97 VGFSA
-102 LLSATFA
+102 LLIATFA

-116 IIPRSVLIL
+116 VIPRSVLIL
-125 NPILL
+125 NPMLL
-130 LVAMGGSRFIYR
+130 LLTMGGSRFIYR
-142 AWKERRLFNNIA
+142 AWKERRLFNTLA
-154 LQGKPVIVIG
+154 VQGKPVIVIG

-179 PEWRVVAMIDPSG
+179 PEWRVVAMVDPSN

-199 MHTKVEGSLQDIP
+199 MHTKVEGGLEDMAQ
-212 HIAARYGCQHCM
+212 IAARHACQHCM
-224 IAMPSTRHE
+224 IAMPGSRHE
-233 KRRAAVEAASSVE
+233 KRRMAVEAARKVE

-261 GRVSL
+261 GRISL

-278 GRDVVQLDTDRLSS
+278 GRDVVQLDTHGLSS

-317 SFHPTQLICLDIS
+317 SFHPAQLICLDIS
-330 EYALYTLQQEFNQW
+330 EYALYTLQQEFSQW

-359 KARIQRILQSHQ
+359 QTRIQRILQSHQ

-404 QIASACQA
+404 QIAAACQA

-444 QGLQHQENSLTR
+444 QGLQHADSSNTR

-483 GPITI
+483 GPLTI
-488 THPEITRYFMS
+488 THPDITRYFMS

-519 FVLDMGTPVRII
+519 FVLDMGTPVKII

-541 GLQEQDIQI
+541 GLQEQEIRI

-556 PGEKLYEELLAD
+556 PGEKLYEDLLAD

-589 TLWLTNLLEWL
+589 TLWLSNLLEWL
-600 TNIPH
+600 ASVPH
-605 LQEAQIKQDLQR
+605 LQEVQIKQDLQR

-635 GGLLSL
+635 GGVLSL

>member
-1 VITSRI
+1 
-7 KSQNS
+7 
-12 RMLKLPSKIL
+12 MLKLPPRFL
-22 SLLAMSHDAIVIIA
+22 SALAYIHDALALAIA
-36 AWIMAFALRF
+36 WWVAFLFRF
-46 NFHIPKE
+46 NFDIPADFKR
-53 FVGYIIESLPVI
+53 YLAESLPII
-65 FIFHS
+65 FLIHSACFHT
-70 IAFYSFGLYKGVWRF
+70 FGLYRGLWRF
-85 ASLPDLKRIMRA
+85 ASLPDLKRIVRA
-97 VSFAA
+97 IAFAT
-102 LLSATFA
+102 LLTACFA
-109 LLVHPSI
+109 LVIHPTV
-116 IIPRSVLIL
+116 IIPRSVLFIH
-125 NPILL
+125 PML
-130 LVAMGGSRFIYR
+130 LVIIMGGSRFLYR
-142 AWKERRLFNNIA
+142 SWKERRMFNTVA
-154 LQGKPVIVIG
+154 SQGKPVIVIG
-164 VEDASFNLIKELSKN
+164 VEDSSLNLIKELSKS
-179 PEWRVVAMIDPSG
+179 PEWRVVAMIDPNK
-192 KLVGREI
+192 KLIGREI
-199 MHTKVEGSLQDIP
+199 MHTKVEGDLDDIP
-212 HIAARYGCQHCM
+212 LLAQSYQCQHCM
-224 IAMPSTRHE
+224 IAMPGSRHE
-233 KRRAAVEAASSVE
+233 KRRAAVEAARQVE

-278 GRDVVQLDTDRLSS
+278 GRDIIQLDTHGLSS
-292 MLANK
+292 MLAHK
-297 VVLVSGA
+297 VVIVSGA

-317 SFHPTQLICLDIS
+317 SFHPEQLICLDIS
-330 EYALYTLQQEFNQW
+330 EYALYTLQQEFNQL
-344 VTDTELVYLVADVKN
+344 VTDTELMYVVADVKN
-359 KARIQRILQSHQ
+359 QIRIQRLLKNHQ

-390 NVVEALQNNAHGTY
+390 NVVEALQNNAYGTY

-412 AGVPTFVL
+412 ARVPTFVL

-444 QGLQHQENSLTR
+444 QGLQHHEKSTTR

-519 FVLDMGTPVRII
+519 FVLDMGTPVKII

-541 GLQEQDIQI
+541 GLQEQEIHI

-556 PGEKLYEELLAD
+556 PGEKLYEELLAN

-581 IAQARSAD
+581 IARARTAD
-589 TLWLTNLLEWL
+589 TIWLGNLLEWL
-600 TNIPH
+600 SNTPH
-605 LQEAQIKQDLQR
+605 MSEEQIKQDLQR

-625 TRPAPDVSLR
+625 SRPAPSISMR
-635 GGLLSL
+635 GDAISL
-641 DTLPSPSQHIH
+641 DTLPSPSQQIH